1 MEQVFI
7 DILNMSLT
15 AGIAVL
21 AVLVI
26 RLLLKKAPKIF
37 SYALWAVVLFRL
49 LCPFSFSSAV
59 SLLGALSAPDAQQGK
74 IEYIPENIGY
84 MEQPMVN
91 LPIPAVE
98 NAINESMPAANTAA
112 SVNPMQIVI
121 WIGAYIWL
129 FGAGAVAVYGIIKY
143 IKLRRRLKT
152 AVCESGNIFVSP
164 DIETPFVCGI
174 VVPKIYLP
182 STLGDEEK
190 RYILLHEQ
198 IHIKR
203 GDHIFRLAGFV
214 ALCLHWFNPLVWL
227 AFFISGRDMEM
238 SCDEAVIRKIGNGVK
253 KEYSASLLSLAS
265 GRKIV
270 LGIPLA
276 FGEGDTKSRIKNILK
291 FKKPAKIATAV
302 IAIACVIAVIA
313 LVANPKRTEDGGA
326 SLNSA
331 EDGGNSL
338 SSKDASEIA
347 DSLVQVIYYGV
358 VLEVE
363 IDGNRQMIVKIPGCD
378 MEIPEADEIYPYIE
392 IEDFSGLKAGD
403 LVKITFPKGEDIGI
417 GEGYPGVFSFSKSER
432 AKAESIVVMGEGFLM
447 WPVGSDRYQFTPD
460 IPYVSAVPRYMFT
473 VPWGLAR
480 DAEVGDTLEI
490 YYYNE
495 DVSFRYDKEES
506 EWEKTLLAVTT
517 VLDVDVD
524 NYDIWVELS
533 REEVE
538 TFLFNFGNGITCNVI
553 KQSEMENSDGQTGEN
568 EQNGESGQVGEN
580 EQTGENGQYI
590 ASTDEDVVELT
601 REHLLRGAIVDGVY
615 RGYVRSISRSARG
628 IDRYIVDDM
637 EDGEELLFL
646 AFADDCHF
654 LINKKMNTLSYEETS
669 FDEFADFAVELFAY
683 LNPPMILTFE
693 DGLITEAVV
702 ENYYGSGIAFDME
715 YPEDY
720 WYEDMQEITSLSGE
734 EMLDTYYELES
745 SWVAD
750 IGDGTGLEQIQVY
763 TGNIGDGESGFV
775 FFNNAQGRLLCSL
788 FAHRAR
794 AGWNNIYLGERGG
807 VEFIMTVHIENRD
820 NFGNYSYHVFRLAED
835 GGIKMIAG
843 SSFDWD
849 DDRIPYDDEL
859 FREWA
864 EDMNGYLADSR
875 LLLST
880 QEGELNTE
888 HVSEADK
895 YNYETLTLR

>member
-59 SLLGALSAPDAQQGK
+59 SLLGALSAPGAQAGK

-84 MEQPMVN
+84 MEQPTVN

-98 NAINESMPAANTAA
+98 NAINESMPAANTAV

-121 WIGAYIWL
+121 WIGACIWL
-129 FGAGAVAVYGIIKY
+129 FGVAAMFIYGSVKY
-143 IKLRRRLKT
+143 LGLRRRLKT
-152 AVCESGNIFVSP
+152 AVCENGNIFVSS

-174 VVPKIYLP
+174 AAPKIYLP

-276 FGEGDTKSRIKNILK
+276 FGEGDTKSRIKNILGY
-291 FKKPAKIATAV
+291 KKPAKIAAAV
-302 IAIACVIAVIA
+302 IAAACVIAVIA
-313 LVANPKRTEDGGA
+313 LVANPKR
-326 SLNSA
+326 A

-347 DSLVQVIYYGV
+347 DSLAKGEVQVIYYGV
-358 VLEVE
+358 VLEAE
-363 IDGNRQMIVKIPGCD
+363 IDGNRQMIVKMPGCD
-378 MEIPEADEIYPYIE
+378 MEIPEAEEIYPFIE

-417 GEGYPGVFSFSKSER
+417 GEGYPGVFSSSRSEK

-473 VPWGLAR
+473 IPWGLAQ
-480 DAEVGDTLEI
+480 DAEVGDMLEI
-490 YYYNE
+490 YYYDE
-495 DVSFRYDKEES
+495 DASYYYDKGEYEQ
-506 EWEKTLLAVTT
+506 EKTLLAVTT

-533 REEVE
+533 RDEVFD
-538 TFLFNFGNGITCNVI
+538 FLAQFGHGISCSVI
-553 KQSEMENSDGQTGEN
+553 KQSETENSDGQTGEN
-568 EQNGESGQVGEN
+568 EQ
-580 EQTGENGQYI
+580 TGENGQAGENGQIGENGQYTVP
-590 ASTDEDVVELT
+590 TDEDIVELT

-615 RGYVRSISRSARG
+615 RVYVRSISRSARG

-646 AFADDCHF
+646 AFADDCRF
-654 LINKKMNTLSYEETS
+654 LTNKKMNTLSYEETS

-683 LNPPMILTFE
+683 LNPQMILTFE

-702 ENYYGSGIAFDME
+702 ENYYGSGISFDME

-763 TGNIGDGESGFV
+763 TGNIGDGDSGFV
-775 FFNNAQGRLLCSL
+775 FFNDAQGRLLCSL

-807 VEFIMTVHIENRD
+807 VEFIMTMHVENRD
-820 NFGNYSYHVFRLAED
+820 NFGNYSYHVFRLAEN

-843 SSFDWD
+843 SSFEWGDN
-849 DDRIPYDDEL
+849 IPYDDEL

-864 EDMNGYLADSR
+864 EDMNGYLADGQ

-895 YNYETLTLR
+895 YNYETLTIR